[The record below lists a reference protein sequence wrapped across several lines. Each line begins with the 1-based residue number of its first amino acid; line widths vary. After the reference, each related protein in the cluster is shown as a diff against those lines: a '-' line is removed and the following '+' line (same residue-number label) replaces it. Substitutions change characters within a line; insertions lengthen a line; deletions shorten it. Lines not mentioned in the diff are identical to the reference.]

1 MGPRSLFRW
10 VLCTKLHPTQPRGQ
24 NRPPFLGGRR
34 CLIHGTS
41 ADLVARGERQDGGG
55 VSPTRWSDPHARTQ
69 ESWATD
75 EAMLTS
81 GRTFQNVCCKGQL
94 FLPCCCAWPPA
105 LCDSAHVASESASQ
119 DTFVQ
124 NTKDSDL
131 SLEMFK
137 RGVDALTFKSKGKPR
152 APSVAP
158 FCGRGPAAT
167 SPEHRPGCLLPSV
180 AAQPLSGH
188 GGAGVC
194 WSQRGGPHR
203 PHCVRKAGA
212 PAG

>member
-24 NRPPFLGGRR
+24 NQPLFLGGRR

-55 VSPTRWSDPHARTQ
+55 MSPTRWSDPHARTQ

-94 FLPCCCAWPPA
+94 LLPCCCAWPPV

-131 SLEMFK
+131 PLEIFK
-137 RGVDALTFKSKGKPR
+137 SGVDALTFKSKAKPR

-158 FCGRGPAAT
+158 VLWARACCHLPRAQAGVSAPQCGRSAT
-167 SPEHRPGCLLPSV
+167 
-180 AAQPLSGH
+180 
-188 GGAGVC
+188 
-194 WSQRGGPHR
+194 
-203 PHCVRKAGA
+203 
-212 PAG
+212 